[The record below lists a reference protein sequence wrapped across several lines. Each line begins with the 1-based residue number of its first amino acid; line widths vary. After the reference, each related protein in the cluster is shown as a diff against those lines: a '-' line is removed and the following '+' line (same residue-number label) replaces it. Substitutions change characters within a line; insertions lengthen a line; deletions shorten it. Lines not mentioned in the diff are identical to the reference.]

1 MKVVLL
7 KDVENVGKR
16 YDIKEVKNGYGRN
29 FLVQKGLAKTATKE
43 LIAWSELQKSMEE
56 KKSEE
61 DLKKIQ
67 EKATN
72 MDGQEVLVLV
82 KVGDENQLFESINA
96 QKIAEKLKEMGFEVK
111 KNQIILD
118 SPIKELGEYSV
129 KIKFEHNLETEI
141 TVIVTAKEEKN

>member
-7 KDVENVGKR
+7 KDVENVGKK

-29 FLVQKGLAKTATKE
+29 FLVQKGLAKPATKE
-43 LIAWSELQKSMEE
+43 LIVWSEVQKNMEE

>member
-7 KDVENVGKR
+7 KDVENVGKK

-29 FLVQKGLAKTATKE
+29 FLVKKQLAKPATKE
-43 LIAWSELQKSMEE
+43 VIAWVEIQKSIAG

-67 EKATN
+67 EKATS
-72 MDGQEVLVLV
+72 MDGQEIMVST

-96 QKIAEKLKEMGFEVK
+96 QKIAEKLKEMGLEVK
-111 KNQIILD
+111 KSQIILET
-118 SPIKELGEYSV
+118 PIKELGEYPV

-141 TVIVTAKEEKN
+141 TVIVTAEEKK